1 MGMYRIFPG
10 DDGES
15 HIEELRLADHPELG
29 AMTNISE
36 VKVQEFE
43 GTRDMP
49 LHPLPERRLI
59 IHLSGEVEITTSDGA
74 KQIFRAGDVRLM
86 DDVTGRGHAHVDLT
100 PSEAV
105 YIILKDKVA
114 RSPPR
119 YQFVIQPPRHGEV
132 TFIGKTLDPSW
143 VSCRCSRR
151 RRSSPANVK
160 PESVRLY
167 PSGPEN
173 AWISLPGFVPPD
185 C

>member
-59 IHLSGEVEITTSDGA
+59 IHLSGEVEITTSDEA

-86 DDVTGRGHAHVDLT
+86 DDVTGRGHAHVDLA

-105 YIILKDKVA
+105 YIILKD
-114 RSPPR
+114 
-119 YQFVIQPPRHGEV
+119 
-132 TFIGKTLDPSW
+132 
-143 VSCRCSRR
+143 
-151 RRSSPANVK
+151 
-160 PESVRLY
+160 
-167 PSGPEN
+167 
-173 AWISLPGFVPPD
+173 
-185 C
+185 